1 MMSEIAILQQ
11 LRIATHYQRHW
22 QPAKCLSIVDFVK
35 VNSQIA
41 DSLILASFNLI
52 LVATGFLLLI
62 TSYAI
67 VSIAVFWCALPV
79 SLLLT
84 IAFWVR
90 DNRKG
95 LRRQARIAALVS
107 LPVLAYEIWL
117 LGFHRLDF

>member
-1 MMSEIAILQQ
+1 MSAMGILQQ
-11 LRIATHYQRHW
+11 LGTATHYRGHW
-22 QPAKCLSIVDFVK
+22 RWARGSYIVDSVK
-35 VNSQIA
+35 LNTKIA

-52 LVATGFLLLI
+52 LAASGFLLLI

-67 VSIAVFWCALPV
+67 LFIAVFWCALPI

-84 IAFWVR
+84 VAFWIR
-90 DNRKG
+90 DYRKG
-95 LRRQARIAALVS
+95 LRRQAKIAALVS

>member
-1 MMSEIAILQQ
+1 LYIL
-11 LRIATHYQRHW
+11 
-22 QPAKCLSIVDFVK
+22 DFV
-35 VNSQIA
+35 NLNNEIA

-67 VSIAVFWCALPV
+67 VSIAVFWCAIPV

-84 IAFWVR
+84 LAFWIR
-90 DNRKG
+90 DSRKG
-95 LRRQARIAALVS
+95 LRTQARIAVLVS
-107 LPVLAYEIWL
+107 LPVLVYEIWL

>member
-1 MMSEIAILQQ
+1 M
-11 LRIATHYQRHW
+11 Y
-22 QPAKCLSIVDFVK
+22 IVDFVK
-35 VNSQIA
+35 LSTEIA

-52 LVATGFLLLI
+52 LAAAGFLLLI

-67 VSIAVFWCALPV
+67 VSIAVFWCAVPV

-84 IAFWVR
+84 LAFWIR

-95 LRRQARIAALVS
+95 LRKQARTAALVS

-117 LGFHRLDF
+117 LGFVRLDF

>member
-1 MMSEIAILQQ
+1 MKLTTE
-11 LRIATHYQRHW
+11 
-22 QPAKCLSIVDFVK
+22 
-35 VNSQIA
+35 IA
-41 DSLILASFNLI
+41 DSLILAGFNLV
-52 LVATGFLLLI
+52 LAATGFLLLI

-84 IAFWVR
+84 LAFWIR

-95 LRRQARIAALVS
+95 VGRQAKIAALVS

>member
-1 MMSEIAILQQ
+1 MSGIEIFQQ
-11 LRIATHYQRHW
+11 LRTATHYQRHW
-22 QPAKCLSIVDFVK
+22 QQAKCLYIVDFAK
-35 VNSQIA
+35 LNTEFA

-52 LVATGFLLLI
+52 LAATGFLLLI

-79 SLLLT
+79 SLILT
-84 IAFWVR
+84 LAFWIR

-95 LRRQARIAALVS
+95 LRRQAKIAALVS

>member
-1 MMSEIAILQQ
+1 L
-11 LRIATHYQRHW
+11 Y
-22 QPAKCLSIVDFVK
+22 IVDFVK
-35 VNSQIA
+35 LNTEFA
-41 DSLILASFNLI
+41 DSLILTGFNLI
-52 LVATGFLLLI
+52 LAATGFFLLI

-79 SLLLT
+79 SLILT
-84 IAFWVR
+84 LAFWIR

-95 LRRQARIAALVS
+95 LRRQAKIAALVS